1 MQSNNIINKN
11 EPFRNYKEV
20 EEYLQYKQVFFKKS
34 IANSDLQ
41 EILKGGEV
49 HNIGKVSIK
58 RIRTDAIAFSME
70 VCGKEITIYEF
81 KDQLEFFK
89 DVKNQ
94 FIPIVE
100 FINTVNQNNKTLF
113 IAGFMLGN
121 GSHQLGKEVDID
133 LEFEKQIKK
142 L

>member
-11 EPFRNYKEV
+11 EPFKNYKDV

-34 IANSDLQ
+34 IANADLQ

-49 HNIGKVSIK
+49 HNVGKVSIE
-58 RIRTDAIAFSME
+58 RIRTDAIAFSLE

-81 KDQLEFFK
+81 KEQQEFFK
-89 DVKNQ
+89 DIKKQ
-94 FIPIVE
+94 FIPIVD
-100 FINTVNQNNKTLF
+100 FMNRVNQNNKTLF
-113 IAGFMLGN
+113 IAGYMLGN
-121 GSHQLGKEVDID
+121 GSYQLKKEVDID
-133 LEFEKQIKK
+133 LEFEKQIQK

>member
-20 EEYLQYKQVFFKKS
+20 EEYLQYKQVFFKKG
-34 IANSDLQ
+34 IVNSDLQ

-49 HNIGKVSIK
+49 HNIGKVSIE

-100 FINTVNQNNKTLF
+100 FINTVNKNNKTLF
-113 IAGFMLGN
+113 IAGFMLGS
-121 GSHQLGKEVDID
+121 GSYQLGKEVDID